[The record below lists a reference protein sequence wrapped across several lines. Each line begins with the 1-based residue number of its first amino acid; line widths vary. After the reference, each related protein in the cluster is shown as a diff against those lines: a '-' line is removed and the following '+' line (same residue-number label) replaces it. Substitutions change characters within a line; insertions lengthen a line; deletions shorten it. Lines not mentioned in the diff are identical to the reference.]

1 MEPACGRTNFVSGC
15 KVAEAKATLL
25 LALFEDRLAMRN
37 TNDGKPWSEV
47 DIYELR
53 HALAWGGSVEEAAR
67 LLDRSGT
74 PSEVKLKAKE
84 LGLLSATDEPIPT
97 NTCWPGDA

>member
-1 MEPACGRTNFVSGC
+1 
-15 KVAEAKATLL
+15 
-25 LALFEDRLAMRN
+25 MRN
-37 TNDGKPWSEV
+37 MNDGKPWSEV

-53 HALAWGGSVEEAAR
+53 HALAWGGSVEE
-67 LLDRSGT
+67 
-74 PSEVKLKAKE
+74 VKRKAKE